1 MVNYVVSGCPR
12 SGTSMLMQILTNAGM
27 PIATDKKREA
37 DKDNMKGY
45 YEVDGIVDKVKEN
58 PNVVVEYDNKVL
70 KIIHFGIQYL
80 PKLPKGKY
88 KLIYI
93 ERDIEEVL
101 DSMDKMVGEKDNKR
115 DETKEVFLKF
125 NKLAKKLIQERED
138 IDFILVN
145 HRDLLTNPEPT
156 IDKIIEFFNIDKDK
170 KQAMIS
176 VIDQKSY
183 RNRR

>member
-1 MVNYVVSGCPR
+1 MVNYIVSGCPR
-12 SGTSMLMQILTNAGM
+12 SGTSMLMQILANAGM

-45 YEVDGIVDKVKEN
+45 YEVDKIVDKVKEN
-58 PNVVVEYDNKVL
+58 PNVVVEYDNKIL

-80 PKLPKGKY
+80 PKGEY
-88 KLIYI
+88 KIIYI

-156 IDKIIEFFNIDKDK
+156 INKIIEFFNINKDK

-176 VIDQKSY
+176 AIDQKAY
-183 RNRR
+183 RNRK

>member
-1 MVNYVVSGCPR
+1 MVNYIVSGCPR
-12 SGTSMLMQILTNAGM
+12 SGTSMLMQILANAGM
-27 PIATDKKREA
+27 PIAIDEKRKA
-37 DKDNMKGY
+37 DKDNIKGY
-45 YEVDGIVDKVKEN
+45 YEVDRIVNKVKEN
-58 PNVVVEYDNKVL
+58 PNVVVEYDNKIL

-80 PKLPKGKY
+80 PKGEY
-88 KLIYI
+88 KIIYI

-115 DETKEVFLKF
+115 DETREVFLKF
-125 NKLAKKLIQERED
+125 NKIAKKLMQERND

-156 IDKIIEFFNIDKDK
+156 INKIIEFFNIDKDK

-176 VIDQKSY
+176 AIDQKSY
-183 RNRR
+183 RNRRKC

>member
-70 KIIHFGIQYL
+70 KIMRFPSI
-80 PKLPKGKY
+80 
-88 KLIYI
+88 
-93 ERDIEEVL
+93 
-101 DSMDKMVGEKDNKR
+101 
-115 DETKEVFLKF
+115 
-125 NKLAKKLIQERED
+125 
-138 IDFILVN
+138 
-145 HRDLLTNPEPT
+145 
-156 IDKIIEFFNIDKDK
+156 
-170 KQAMIS
+170 
-176 VIDQKSY
+176 
-183 RNRR
+183 